1 MQRNQS
7 IKYLFFT
14 IVMLGVSNDLFAR
27 RRYEEPSEEAHI
39 FIVVVATGLVLVLIA
54 VLISIFRDLLIHVI
68 LKVPAF
74 SEKYKKTPHNLRFAY
89 KVAGCHIVVSDLG
102 NRKDQYLFLV
112 SYLKRLFPKLGRF
125 DLSALPKLHM
135 FYDDVNEV
143 FRWIG
148 KNCNQE
154 ERIQFIDYLVDLAFF
169 NDKLSSREMK
179 LIYLAGD
186 HFQMSKAEIRSILT
200 MRYKFYQD
208 KEKRERQQRR
218 EHSRPK
224 KVVRSKKK
232 EALKILQIQNDNVSI
247 DEVKKAYRNM
257 AKKHHP
263 DRFHTASKMQQQKA
277 NERFAIINDAYEYL
291 QELLS

>member
-1 MQRNQS
+1 MQLIQL
-7 IKYLFFT
+7 IKQFLLT
-14 IVMLGVSNDLFAR
+14 VSLLAISNSLFAR
-27 RRYEEPSEEAHI
+27 RRYEEPSEEAHM
-39 FIVVVATGLVLVLIA
+39 FIVVVAAVLVLVLIG
-54 VLISIFRDLLIHVI
+54 VFISIFRDLLVHVI

-74 SEKYKKTPHNLRFAY
+74 SDKYKKTPHNLRFAY

-102 NRKDQYLFLV
+102 NRKDQYFFLV
-112 SYLKRLFPKLGRF
+112 SYLKRRFPQLARF
-125 DLSALPKLHM
+125 DLSTLPKLHL
-135 FYDDVNEV
+135 FYGDVNDV
-143 FRWIG
+143 FRWV
-148 KNCNQE
+148 NRSCNDDE
-154 ERIQFIDYLVDLAFF
+154 KLQFIDYLVDLAFY
-169 NDKLSSREMK
+169 NEKLSSRELK

-186 HFQMSKAEIRSILT
+186 HLQMSKAEIRSILS

-218 EHSRPK
+218 AYSRPQ

-232 EALKILQIQNDNVSI
+232 EALKILQIQNDNVTF

-263 DRFHTASKMQQQKA
+263 DRFYTASKMEQQKA

-291 QELLS
+291 QEILS